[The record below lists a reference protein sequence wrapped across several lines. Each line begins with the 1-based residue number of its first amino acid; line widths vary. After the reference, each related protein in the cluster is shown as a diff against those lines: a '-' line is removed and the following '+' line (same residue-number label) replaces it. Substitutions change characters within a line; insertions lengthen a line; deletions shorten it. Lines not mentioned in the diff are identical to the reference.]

1 MPKITDEFSSEVEKD
16 IVAIEDAIKQLGYDI
31 SALNSKLSENGSDA
45 LKYRR
50 FTAAALSA
58 GEVFSSYGELAAA
71 VAGWHKLL
79 EKFDSREPQAKIGG
93 GGK

>member
-1 MPKITDEFSSEVEKD
+1 MSKITDEFSGEVEKD

-45 LKYRR
+45 LKYRH

-58 GEVFSSYGELAAA
+58 GDVFSTYGNLASA
-71 VAGWHKLL
+71 VAAWHKML
-79 EKFDSREPQAKIGG
+79 EKFDSREPQARIGG